1 MIHTF
6 SVSNY
11 HSIREKVVLDLR
23 IPGTAPKLPRF
34 RRSEARPDI
43 RIPSVVVLI
52 GPNGSGKTTLLNA
65 LVATARIA
73 SSASPT
79 EENNPIKAF
88 LPFFSPA
95 TREEP
100 TRFCVEFDTDW
111 LTPGEGRQLFRY
123 ELVIERNDAEVQNNS
138 FRYEALSYFPKGR
151 PRRLFER
158 SGDAETPIYVSSEF
172 GIKPKDERLKA
183 VREDASVIATLD
195 LLNVPLAKRMANSMR
210 WVLWSSNTAY
220 HGKWEFPTKT
230 IIQVFEQ
237 NPKIRAWAKEHI
249 QSSDLGIQSFDIG
262 HDYEEKKVLFNHHGL
277 DTPVYLDFESSG
289 TKRLFHLL
297 PQIGLALDTGVP
309 AALDDI
315 DGDLHV
321 DIAGEV
327 LNWFRSRETN
337 PNDAQL
343 FVTSH
348 NVGLLDDLEKEE
360 VFITEK
366 DHNGA
371 TRVHGAQDVRGLRR
385 DARLY
390 PKYRAGVLGG
400 LPKIG

>member
-1 MIHTF
+1 M
-6 SVSNY
+6 
-11 HSIREKVVLDLR
+11 
-23 IPGTAPKLPRF
+23 
-34 RRSEARPDI
+34 
-43 RIPSVVVLI
+43 VLI

-65 LVATARIA
+65 LVSTTRIA

-79 EENNPIKAF
+79 EEKNPIKAV

-95 TREEP
+95 TREAP
-100 TRFCVEFDTDW
+100 TRFCVEFDADW
-111 LTPGEGRQLFRY
+111 LAPKEDRQLFRY
-123 ELVIERNDAEVQNNS
+123 ELVIERNDAEVQNHS

-158 SGDAETPIYVSSEF
+158 SGDAKEPIYVSSEF
-172 GIKPKDERLKA
+172 GLKPKDERLKA

-230 IIQVFEQ
+230 IIRLCEQ
-237 NPKIRAWAKEHI
+237 NPEIRAWAKDHM
-249 QSSDLGIQSFDIG
+249 QSGDLGIQSFDIS
-262 HDYEEKKVLFNHHGL
+262 HNYEEKNVLFNHRGL
-277 DTPVYLDFESSG
+277 DAPVSLNLESSG
-289 TKRLFHLL
+289 TRRLFHLL
-297 PQIGLALDTGVP
+297 PQISLALKTGVP
-309 AALDDI
+309 AALDEI

-327 LNWFRSRETN
+327 LDWFRSRETN

-366 DHNGA
+366 DRNGA
-371 TRVHGAQDVRGLRR
+371 TRVHGTQDVRGLRR